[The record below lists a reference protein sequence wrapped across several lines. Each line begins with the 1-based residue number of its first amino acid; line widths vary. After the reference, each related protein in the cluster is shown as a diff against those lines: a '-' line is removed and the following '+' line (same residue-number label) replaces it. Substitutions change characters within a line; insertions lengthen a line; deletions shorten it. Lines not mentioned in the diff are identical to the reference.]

1 MNKSN
6 ILTEILGR
14 IKPTLDEQ
22 QKMQK
27 VADHIISLVD
37 QVAVGLGLT
46 DVSGTLV
53 GSAARGTWISGEHD
67 LDIFITFPE
76 ETSNEDLK
84 NLGLK
89 IARQVAANADRFE
102 ERYAEHPYIHAYF
115 NDFEVD
121 LVPCF
126 RVGSAAKI
134 KSAVDR
140 TPFHNQFI
148 LERIN
153 GLEDEVLLLKQFMK
167 GAGVYGSD
175 LRTGG
180 FSGYLAE
187 LLIIQHGSFIQ
198 VLGAANTWKPGTI
211 IDIMEHAN
219 KQHNDPLVM
228 VDPTDPARNVAAAL
242 TLDRFAGFI
251 DRARQYLD
259 SPALEQFF
267 PSLAAPLSDAE
278 FDIITG
284 KRGTSLVAVVFD
296 RPDVVEDVLYPQ
308 LFMLR
313 SSLTDLL
320 SRHKFPVLNSDVWA
334 GDGEAVV
341 VLEMEVQHLPP
352 VKKHM
357 GPPVWEGTH
366 AGSFRQKYL
375 QNKGLSE
382 VYIEKGRYVV
392 DVQRKYTDAAELLRN
407 EIHTCRL
414 GKHVGENI
422 KSGFKVLH
430 GRELL
435 EVDYQSFR
443 EFLTG
448 FFHQNVDQ

>member
-14 IKPTLDEQ
+14 IKPTMDEQ

-37 QVAVGLGLT
+37 QVAAGSGLT

-76 ETSNEDLK
+76 ETSNEELK
-84 NLGLK
+84 NVGLR

-102 ERYAEHPYIHAYF
+102 ERYAEHPYIHAHF

-126 RVGSAAKI
+126 RVGSAAQI

-148 LERIN
+148 LERIK

-198 VLGAANTWKPGTI
+198 VLGAANTWKPGTL
-211 IDIMEHAN
+211 IDIMEHGN

-267 PSLAAPLSDAE
+267 PSLAAPISDAE
-278 FDIITG
+278 FDIITST
-284 KRGTSLVAVVFD
+284 RGTSLVAVVFD

-308 LFMLR
+308 LFMLH

-320 SRHKFPVLNSDVWA
+320 SRHKFSVLNSDVWA

-341 VLEMEVQHLPP
+341 VLEMEVAHLPF
-352 VKKHM
+352 VKKHT
-357 GPPVWEGTH
+357 GPPVWEGAH
-366 AGSFRQKYL
+366 ARDFKQKYL
-375 QNKGLSE
+375 ENRGLSG
-382 VYIEKGRYVV
+382 VYIKNGRYVV
-392 DVQRKYTDAAELLRN
+392 DVLRPYTDVTELIKN
-407 EIHTCRL
+407 ELHNCRL
-414 GKHVGENI
+414 GKHVGASIRN
-422 KSGFKVLH
+422 GFEVRIN
-430 GRELL
+430 RELL
-435 EVDYQSFR
+435 KINGE
-443 EFLTG
+443 EFKIFLHE
-448 FFHQNVDQ
+448 FFNIEL